1 MGADSRFSAE
11 ALIRFAADLLQKA
24 GLDSGPAG
32 AVARTL
38 VEGDLL
44 GHDTHGLALLA
55 PYVKE
60 IENQTMTRAGAPEVL
75 SDRGA
80 SLLWDGRRLPGPWLV
95 LNGIEALVPRAREY
109 GSATLVIR
117 RSHHIACLATYLL
130 RATEAGFLLLLASSD
145 PAVKSVAPH
154 GGKRAVFTPN
164 PIAVGIPTSGT
175 PFLVDISSSI
185 TTNGMSARLQKA
197 GRQFEEACMLDA
209 EGHPSCDPGVL
220 STDPPGT
227 ILPLGGLTSGH
238 KGFGLALLVEAL
250 TGGLAGHGRADPA
263 DGWGATV
270 FMSLYD
276 PAAFGGTDDFLRQ
289 TDWIG
294 EACRSNPPRP
304 GFDAVRMPGDR
315 GFGRMREQERDGVT
329 LHPTIPPMLDDCAK
343 RYGMQFPA
351 PLEN

>member
-1 MGADSRFSAE
+1 
-11 ALIRFAADLLQKA
+11 
-24 GLDSGPAG
+24 
-32 AVARTL
+32 
-38 VEGDLL
+38 
-44 GHDTHGLALLA
+44 
-55 PYVKE
+55 
-60 IENQTMTRAGAPEVL
+60 
-75 SDRGA
+75 
-80 SLLWDGRRLPGPWLV
+80 
-95 LNGIEALVPRAREY
+95 
-109 GSATLVIR
+109 
-117 RSHHIACLATYLL
+117 
-130 RATEAGFLLLLASSD
+130 
-145 PAVKSVAPH
+145 
-154 GGKRAVFTPN
+154 
-164 PIAVGIPTSGT
+164 
-175 PFLVDISSSI
+175 
-185 TTNGMSARLQKA
+185 MSARLQKA

-315 GFGRMREQERDGVT
+315 GLGRMREQERDGVT
-329 LHPTIPPMLDDCAK
+329 LHPTIPPMLDECAK

-351 PLEN
+351 PL